1 MNKLIPLIV
10 LSCLLPL
17 AANARTITATGD
29 TDHAESKIR
38 QHAAREGVTTIA
50 SLKREWAT
58 KCISRRKSRTKPPA
72 SGSGMSWQPA
82 RQVRRSFFPSTI
94 AARRR
99 AIQASVFPG
108 ELRHADIAHL
118 PGSLCNTHPFRQHQ
132 AAGVD
137 QA

>member
-1 MNKLIPLIV
+1 M
-10 LSCLLPL
+10 SC
-17 AANARTITATGD
+17 R
-29 TDHAESKIR
+29 
-38 QHAAREGVTTIA
+38 
-50 SLKREWAT
+50 
-58 KCISRRKSRTKPPA
+58 
-72 SGSGMSWQPA
+72 QPA

-118 PGSLCNTHPFRQHQ
+118 PGSLRNTHPFRQHQ